1 MTHHQTPITIRSE
14 RPEDK
19 DAVYAV
25 NRDAFETDDEARLVD
40 SLRLAGDLRLSLV
53 ALVAGRI
60 VGHIAFSPV
69 SIQHN
74 PTDLTVLGLA
84 PIAVLPD
91 YQRQGVGKA
100 LIQEGLAQC
109 RAMGTDAIV
118 LLGHTSY
125 YPRFGFVP
133 ASHYDLHYKGEDF
146 GEAFMIL
153 ELAEGAA
160 AQLSGR
166 VDYVAAFD
174 EVT

>member
-25 NRDAFETDDEARLVD
+25 NRAAFGREDEARLVD
-40 SLRLAGDLRLSLV
+40 TMRQAGDLSLSLV

-60 VGHIAFSPV
+60 VGHVAFSSV
-69 SIQHN
+69 TIQHN
-74 PTDLTVLGLA
+74 PTGLMVLGLA

-100 LIQEGLAQC
+100 LILEGLAQC

-118 LLGHTSY
+118 LVGHTSY
-125 YPRFGFVP
+125 YPRFGFLP
-133 ASHYDLHYKGEDF
+133 ASRYDLKYKGEDF
-146 GEAFMIL
+146 GDAFMIL
-153 ELAEGAA
+153 EITQGAA

>member
-25 NRDAFETDDEARLVD
+25 NRAAFGREDEARLVD
-40 SLRLAGDLRLSLV
+40 TMRQAGDLSLSLV

-60 VGHIAFSPV
+60 VGHVAFSPV
-69 SIQHN
+69 TIEHN
-74 PTDLTVLGLA
+74 PKGHMIWGLA

-91 YQRQGVGKA
+91 HQRQGVGKA
-100 LIQEGLAQC
+100 LIQEGLTQC
-109 RAMGTDAIV
+109 RAIGTDAIV

-133 ASHYDLHYKGEDF
+133 TPRYNLQYKGEDF
-146 GEAFMIL
+146 GDAFMIL
-153 ELAEGAA
+153 ELTEGAA
-160 AQLSGR
+160 AHLTGR
-166 VDYVAAFD
+166 VDYVGAFN
-174 EVT
+174 